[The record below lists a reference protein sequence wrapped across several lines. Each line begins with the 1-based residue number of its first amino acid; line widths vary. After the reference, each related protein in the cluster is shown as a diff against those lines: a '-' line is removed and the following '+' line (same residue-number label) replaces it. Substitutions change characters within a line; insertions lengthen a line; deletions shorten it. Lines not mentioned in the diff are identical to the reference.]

1 MLLLLP
7 LLLGV
12 KRPPNLGDVAEVR
25 HWSYDEY
32 TRVVVELDRLVETEV
47 RRLPADGSTGR
58 PERLYLDLPEVWVGR
73 TFSDAIPVGDGL
85 LRGIRLGQNTLR
97 TTRLVID
104 LERYERHRLLILS
117 SPPRVVVDV
126 YGERSGPRQAGPR
139 LPLAQR
145 PVRRIVL
152 DPGHGG
158 RDPGATSRS
167 GQREKD
173 VVLRLALALR
183 PRLVAHGFEVVLTRD
198 ADRTL
203 ELEERTALA
212 EGVRGD
218 LFVSLHANAAP
229 SRRLHGIETYYLDKS
244 HERHTVRVAAHENG
258 ISAAELDSLQRT
270 VAGFRISEV
279 SERSEQLARSVHG
292 SMLHGMQE
300 RFDDVTDLGI
310 KKGPFFVLYLSNV
323 PSILVE
329 IGFLTHPKEE
339 RRLKEP
345 AYLNA
350 LADEIADG
358 IVAYRKLSP
367 PVMAERRP

>member
-1 MLLLLP
+1 MLVLLP

-47 RRLPADGSTGR
+47 HRLPADGSTGR

-73 TFSDAIPVGDGL
+73 TYSDAIPVGDGL
-85 LRGIRLGQNTLR
+85 LRGIRLGQNTLH

-126 YGERSGPRQAGPR
+126 YGQRVGPRLAGPR

-158 RDPGATSRS
+158 RDPGASSRS

-183 PRLVAHGFEVVLTRD
+183 PRLVARGFEVVLTRD
-198 ADRTL
+198 ADRSL

-212 EGVRGD
+212 EGVGGD
-218 LFVSLHANAAP
+218 VFVSLHANAAP
-229 SRRLHGIETYYLDKS
+229 NRRLRGIETYYLDKS

-270 VAGFRISEV
+270 VSGFRISEV
-279 SERSEQLARSVHG
+279 SERSEQLARSVHR
-292 SMLHGMQE
+292 SMLDGMRG
-300 RFDDVTDLGI
+300 RFGKVHDLGI
-310 KKGPFFVLYLSNV
+310 KKGPFFVLYLSNL

-329 IGFLTHPKEE
+329 IGFLTHPEE
-339 RRLKEP
+339 ARRLKEP

-350 LADEIADG
+350 LAEEITDG
-358 IVAYRKLSP
+358 IVAYRELSP
-367 PVMAERRP
+367 PVVAERRP